1 MDHLGYRKTSLG
13 SGSGVNVQD
22 VTLLKIQ
29 VTYVQ
34 PPEFDSSS
42 AKIANF
48 VTPPQHS

>member
-22 VTLLKIQ
+22 ATLLKIQ

-42 AKIANF
+42 PKSPI
-48 VTPPQHS
+48 S